1 MTYYRNLQRYLGD
14 GAIYAKNSPH
24 VQPGFRISFDD
35 IVARRGT
42 AIFATPCG
50 STVNDFV
57 PFYFSPITKM
67 AYTIHVGNVDLKAP
81 TGESLGRATMDD
93 VAYLV
98 VDPGRLSASGRQC
111 WFTDIACNSAIPP
124 AYESDLG
131 RLAHHVTWSLF
142 DDSPFTAQIPEV
154 GYQGVCRW
162 QHDRDEPVAHQQRSK
177 KRMAEFLVK
186 DHLRMDEVS
195 CIVLKTDQHEGEVR
209 SWVAAAGVTIPVLV
223 KPACYF

>member
-1 MTYYRNLQRYLGD
+1 MTYFRNLQRYLSD
-14 GAIYAKNSPH
+14 GAIYAKDNLN

-42 AIFATPCG
+42 EAFATPCG

-67 AYTIHVGNVDLKAP
+67 AFTVHVGNVDLKSP
-81 TGESLGRATMDD
+81 TDQNLGRANMND

-98 VDPGRLSASGRQC
+98 VDPGRLFASGRQC
-111 WFTDIACNSAIPP
+111 WFTDIACNSAIPW
-124 AYESDLG
+124 ACESDPN
-131 RLAHHVTWSLF
+131 RLAHHVAWSLF
-142 DDSPFTAQIPEV
+142 DDSPYTAEIAEI
-154 GYQGVCRW
+154 GYRGVCKW
-162 QHDRDEPVAHQQRSK
+162 QHDRDEPIAHQQRSK
-177 KRMAEFLVK
+177 KRMAEFLIK

-195 CIVLKTDQHEGEVR
+195 CIVLKTDEHKEEVR
-209 SWVAAAGVTIPVLV
+209 SWVKSAGMTIPVLV

>member
-1 MTYYRNLQRYLGD
+1 MTYYRNLQRYLAD
-14 GAIYAKNSPH
+14 GAIYAINSPH

-42 AIFATPCG
+42 VNFATPCG

-57 PFYFSPITKM
+57 PFYFSPVAKM
-67 AYTIHVGNVDLKAP
+67 AYTIHVGNVDFKAP
-81 TGESLGRATMDD
+81 TGERLGRATMDD

-142 DDSPFTAQIPEV
+142 DDSPYKAQIPEV

-162 QHDRDEPVAHQQRSK
+162 QHDRDEPIA
-177 KRMAEFLVK
+177 
-186 DHLRMDEVS
+186 
-195 CIVLKTDQHEGEVR
+195 
-209 SWVAAAGVTIPVLV
+209 
-223 KPACYF
+223 